1 MSTIAALWAISLVT
15 TLPPSA
21 LPAIRSPGWLA
32 SARHVE
38 ADRAKV
44 NVWMDRQSPYHR
56 GDDAQVFIKADRD
69 AYVTVLRIDTD
80 GRVRML
86 FPIDPGDD
94 NFARGGQT
102 FEVLGR
108 AHSGAFGIDDAP
120 GQGYVFAIASTDPFT
135 YDGYV
140 AGDHWDYRAIAD
152 GRVREDPYVA
162 VTDLA
167 AQIAPEGS
175 WDYDMAGYDVEQ
187 HYDYPR
193 FVCYDCHAY
202 TSYYSWNP
210 YNYYCSQYRIVIY
223 DDPYYYP
230 YRYYGTGAV
239 YVRPL
244 QPGPRYVFKDYDG
257 STGYV
262 SRLPYRPRSSDGRTI
277 PDRGRTSADIGGRG
291 SVSIPVGGGGRR
303 PDPRNRNPYDP
314 PVIRDGNGDG
324 HGDGGHDHNGDNHG
338 GGDRPGRRDDHG
350 HGDGGDGNGHHD
362 GGEHPRGHDDHGN
375 GNGGNDHSDRAGQGR
390 PESRGN
396 SGGSGAGEPGGNRPS
411 GNGSGSGNGVPDQR
425 PIRRGEPEKPTHA
438 GGRSEPQQRPTVEPR
453 RPSEHHDDR
462 PPRTNDRPPPTVQP
476 HAPPPAAA
484 QPRPSPPP
492 SRPTGAPELR
502 RRKP

>member
-1 MSTIAALWAISLVT
+1 MSTFAALWAISLVT
-15 TLPPSA
+15 TLPPAA
-21 LPAIRSPGWLA
+21 LPVIRNPSWLA
-32 SARHVE
+32 SARHVA
-38 ADRAKV
+38 ADRARV
-44 NVWMDRQSPYHR
+44 NVWLDRQSPYHR
-56 GDDAQVFIKADRD
+56 GEDAQVFIKADRD

-120 GQGYVFAIASTDPFT
+120 GQGYIFAIASTDPFT

-140 AGDHWDYRAIAD
+140 TGDHWDYRAIAD

-210 YNYYCSQYRIVIY
+210 YDYYCSQYRIVIY
-223 DDPYYYP
+223 DDPFYYP

-244 QPGPRYVFKDYDG
+244 RPGPRYVFKDYDG

-262 SRLPYRPRSSDGRTI
+262 SRLPYRPRYPDGRPI
-277 PDRGRTSADIGGRG
+277 ADRGRTSADVGGRG
-291 SVSIPVGGGGRR
+291 TVAIPVSGGQRRIDPQSGTRQQHPGERGGGNQGEPRERLRTPETGRPTE
-303 PDPRNRNPYDP
+303 PDRRTNSDQSGTEPNRN
-314 PVIRDGNGDG
+314 GTGST
-324 HGDGGHDHNGDNHG
+324 
-338 GGDRPGRRDDHG
+338 
-350 HGDGGDGNGHHD
+350 
-362 GGEHPRGHDDHGN
+362 
-375 GNGGNDHSDRAGQGR
+375 SDQH
-390 PESRGN
+390 
-396 SGGSGAGEPGGNRPS
+396 
-411 GNGSGSGNGVPDQR
+411 R
-425 PIRRGEPEKPTHA
+425 PIRRGEPEKPTQT
-438 GGRSEPQQRPTVEPR
+438 GGQSEPQRRPAIEPR
-453 RPSEHHDDR
+453 RPVAHHDDR
-462 PPRTNDRPPPTVQP
+462 PPKTNDRPPPAVQP
-476 HAPPPAAA
+476 HAPPPPAA

-492 SRPTGAPELR
+492 SKPTGAPELR

>member
-1 MSTIAALWAISLVT
+1 MSTAAALWMIYLVAGVPASPAPMIRT
-15 TLPPSA
+15 SA
-21 LPAIRSPGWLA
+21 WL
-32 SARHVE
+32 SRARHIE

-44 NVWMDRQSPYHR
+44 SVWLDRQSPYHR

-80 GRVRML
+80 GRVRIL

-108 AHSGAFGIDDAP
+108 AQSGAFAVDDAP

-140 AGDHWDYRAIAD
+140 TGDHWDYRTIAN

-162 VTDLA
+162 VTDLG

-175 WDYDMAGYDVEQ
+175 WDYDMTGYDVEQ

-210 YNYYCSQYRIVIY
+210 YDHFCSQYRIVIY
-223 DDPYYYP
+223 DDPFYYP
-230 YRYYGTGAV
+230 YRYYGSGAV

-244 QPGPRYVFKDYDG
+244 RPGPRYVFKDYDG
-257 STGYV
+257 SSGYV
-262 SRLPYRPRSSDGRTI
+262 SRLPYRPRFPDGRTI

-291 SVSIPVGGGGRR
+291 TVAIPVTGGGRR
-303 PDPRNRNPYDP
+303 IDPLAGA
-314 PVIRDGNGDG
+314 RDGREEGT
-324 HGDGGHDHNGDNHG
+324 
-338 GGDRPGRRDDHG
+338 RPGRFG
-350 HGDGGDGNGHHD
+350 SS
-362 GGEHPRGHDDHGN
+362 EP
-375 GNGGNDHSDRAGQGR
+375 GR
-390 PESRGN
+390 PSEAGRRSTGDQPSTEPDRN
-396 SGGSGAGEPGGNRPS
+396 GAVGTPE
-411 GNGSGSGNGVPDQR
+411 DHR
-425 PIRRGEPEKPTHA
+425 PIRRGEPEKPHQ
-438 GGRSEPQQRPTVEPR
+438 GGDQSDPERRPDAEPR
-453 RPSEHHDDR
+453 RPPERRDNTSGKS
-462 PPRTNDRPPPTVQP
+462 NDRPPPVAQP
-476 HAPPPAAA
+476 HSSPPAA
-484 QPRPSPPP
+484 QPHSSPPP
-492 SRPTGAPELR
+492 SRATGAPELR